1 MKVLENQIAEAN
13 ARLTDDEHQVAEL
26 SSVKAKMQ
34 KELESANSQ
43 LEEVESKCSAAER
56 AKASLESQ
64 LAETQVILILPKIQR
79 VRLVRPLL

>member
-13 ARLTDDEHQVAEL
+13 ARLTDDEHQVTEL
-26 SSVKAKMQ
+26 SSVKVRMQ

-64 LAETQVILILPKIQR
+64 LAETQVILA
-79 VRLVRPLL
+79 

>member
-26 SSVKAKMQ
+26 SSVKVKMQ

-64 LAETQVILILPKIQR
+64 LAETQVILAENTAS
-79 VRLVRPLL
+79 

>member
-26 SSVKAKMQ
+26 SSVKVKMQ

-43 LEEVESKCSAAER
+43 LEVVESKGSAAER

-64 LAETQVILILPKIQR
+64 LAETQVILA
-79 VRLVRPLL
+79 

>member
-1 MKVLENQIAEAN
+1 MQELSSRKTEGERKLKVLENQIAEAN

-26 SSVKAKMQ
+26 STVKVKMQ

-64 LAETQVILILPKIQR
+64 LAETQVILA
-79 VRLVRPLL
+79 

>member
-26 SSVKAKMQ
+26 STVKVKMQ

-64 LAETQVILILPKIQR
+64 LAETQVILA
-79 VRLVRPLL
+79 

>member
-26 SSVKAKMQ
+26 SSVKVRMQ

-64 LAETQVILILPKIQR
+64 LAETQVILAENTAS
-79 VRLVRPLL
+79 

>member
-26 SSVKAKMQ
+26 SSVKVKMQ

>member
-1 MKVLENQIAEAN
+1 MQELSSRKTEGERKLKVLENQIGEAN

-26 SSVKAKMQ
+26 SSVKVRMQ

-64 LAETQVILILPKIQR
+64 LAETQVILA
-79 VRLVRPLL
+79 